1 MTPIHSLNPLVAK
14 WNFRIFTQPDFVNQT
29 GKKFVLHS
37 LIELKFGC
45 VKLIVCFSNFKIWK
59 EW

>member
-1 MTPIHSLNPLVAK
+1 VAK